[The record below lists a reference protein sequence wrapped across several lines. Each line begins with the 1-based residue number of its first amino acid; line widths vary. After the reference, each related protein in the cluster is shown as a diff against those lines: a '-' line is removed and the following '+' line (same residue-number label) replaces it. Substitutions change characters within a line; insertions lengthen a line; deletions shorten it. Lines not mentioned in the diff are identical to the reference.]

1 MVKKKIYPTQLSGK
15 IKVHDLM
22 PRSLKCIFHE
32 FIFVSRKKKEVFFPY
47 TILASST
54 LLNWE
59 SNVNYNRDS

>member
-54 LLNWE
+54 LLN
-59 SNVNYNRDS
+59 